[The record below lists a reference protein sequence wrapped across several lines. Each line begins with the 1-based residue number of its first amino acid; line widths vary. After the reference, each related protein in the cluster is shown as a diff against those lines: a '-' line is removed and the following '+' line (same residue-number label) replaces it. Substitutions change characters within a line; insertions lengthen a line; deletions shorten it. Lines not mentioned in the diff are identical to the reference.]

1 MSDSIRLSVFA
12 TEEPDANTDRP
23 EVDVFPDPPP
33 APPQRPAWDA
43 IHGHV
48 CTLDLA
54 IVFEPTGRVS
64 LELSRQR
71 GRVLVEELLPHE
83 VAALTPFAA
92 HPRHELV
99 LLHEVLHRMLGRFDV
114 PEVIFG
120 KVDGPVVRLLDG
132 EVEACMSFGQPIPNP
147 VPPGL
152 APDLFEAVQVFL
164 EVPNRSP
171 LAS

>member
-1 MSDSIRLSVFA
+1 MFDSPRPEVTS
-12 TEEPDANTDRP
+12 EPDVNTDRP

-33 APPQRPAWDA
+33 APPPRARWDA

-54 IVFEPTGRVS
+54 IVIKPTGRVS
-64 LELSRQR
+64 MELSRQR
-71 GRVLVEELLPHE
+71 GRVLVEELLTHE
-83 VAALTPFAA
+83 AAALVPFAA

-99 LLHEVLHRMLGRFDV
+99 LLHEVFRRMVDHYNA
-114 PEVIFG
+114 PEVLFG
-120 KVDGPVVRLLDG
+120 KVDGPIVRLLDG
-132 EVEACMSFGQPIPNP
+132 EADACMTFGQPIPNP
-147 VPPGL
+147 VPPEL
-152 APDLFEAVQVFL
+152 APDLWEAVQVFA

>member
-1 MSDSIRLSVFA
+1 MFDSTRLCVFA
-12 TEEPDANTDRP
+12 SAEPDANTDRP

-33 APPQRPAWDA
+33 APPPRPRWDA
-43 IHGHV
+43 VHGHV

-54 IVFEPTGRVS
+54 IVIEPTGRVT

-83 VAALTPFAA
+83 SAALVPFA

-99 LLHEVLHRMLGRFDV
+99 LLHQVLQRMLDRFDV
-114 PEVIFG
+114 PEVLFG
-120 KVDGPVVRLLDG
+120 KVDGPVVRLVDG
-132 EVEACMSFGQPIPNP
+132 EVDACMTFGQPIPNP
-147 VPPGL
+147 VPPEL
-152 APDLFEAVQVFL
+152 APDLFEAVQVFI